1 MVFSVFIFNTFER
14 HIPIYYMLNDPMVGE
29 RVIIGGIKRIL
40 LLMSSSDEQKE
51 DDYIILFFYM
61 FEIFHYQNFLQIETI
76 L

>member
-1 MVFSVFIFNTFER
+1 
-14 HIPIYYMLNDPMVGE
+14 MVGE

-40 LLMSSSDEQKE
+40 LLMSSSDEEKE